1 MKSIIIITIF
11 LAMCAAVQ
19 SAPTNDVTLYI
30 RALYQNCTD
39 SNNDTLAVKFLDG
52 NEKFVASHALS
63 RNAARDALAT
73 FSDHNVVYF
82 SSRTNYIDAFIASS
96 IKKDPTI
103 SQIVVVAAGFD
114 SRAYRLPFAGKYF
127 ELDMPEVIEAKKAKV
142 AENGLKTVGQS
153 VTYVSADL
161 RNVTAKDALVA
172 EPNFDRHARTI
183 YIVEGLIYY
192 LHQEDV
198 DTLFKSLGEVAS
210 TGSPL
215 VFDFTNLCLIEE
227 NCSDLNKY
235 LIKIFLQIMR
245 TKKEPWF
252 SGFREGAVEPWLAQ
266 WGFKTTELLSFQNAG
281 ESPLNVKTWTNS
293 TIFGQMGFAQAVKN

>member
-1 MKSIIIITIF
+1 MRSSPICTHQRCHVVHSSF
-11 LAMCAAVQ
+11 VRAHSLLLSNAAFSHVH
-19 SAPTNDVTLYI
+19 TY
-30 RALYQNCTD
+30 RYQNCTD

-82 SSRTNYIDAFIASS
+82 SSRTNYIDEFIASS

-153 VTYVSADL
+153 VTYVVSFAHITETYTPTHSNTGTSVQIFVTSLRRMLLL
-161 RNVTAKDALVA
+161 RNPILIVT
-172 EPNFDRHARTI
+172 HAPS
-183 YIVEGLIYY
+183 
-192 LHQEDV
+192 
-198 DTLFKSLGEVAS
+198 TLWRV
-210 TGSPL
+210 
-215 VFDFTNLCLIEE
+215 
-227 NCSDLNKY
+227 
-235 LIKIFLQIMR
+235 
-245 TKKEPWF
+245 
-252 SGFREGAVEPWLAQ
+252 
-266 WGFKTTELLSFQNAG
+266 
-281 ESPLNVKTWTNS
+281 
-293 TIFGQMGFAQAVKN
+293 